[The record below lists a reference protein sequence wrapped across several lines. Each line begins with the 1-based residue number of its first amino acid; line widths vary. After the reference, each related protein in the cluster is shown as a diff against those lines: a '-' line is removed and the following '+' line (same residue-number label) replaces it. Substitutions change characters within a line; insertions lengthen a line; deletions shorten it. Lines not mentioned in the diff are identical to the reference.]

1 MFDFIMF
8 FAVIVSTTLLM
19 SNLAKVKS
27 INSKLMEEILQAYI
41 DRNIVAEQLSLALLE
56 KDKKSLEQS
65 DEFLT
70 FISQSRDWAF
80 EYIEVTQKKVYNFIK
95 NVGPTIEYLE
105 EYAPPL
111 ILEDQRLRIVEGY
124 KDIKSILPEDYGK
137 LDT

>member
-111 ILEDQRLRIVEGY
+111 ILEDQRLLIVEGY

>member
-8 FAVIVSTTLLM
+8 FAVIISTGLLM

-80 EYIEVTQKKVYNFIK
+80 EYIEVTQDKVNNFI
-95 NVGPTIEYLE
+95 NNTGPVIEYLE
-105 EYAPPL
+105 KYSPP
-111 ILEDQRLRIVEGY
+111 ILLEEQRLRLIEGY
-124 KDIKSILPEDYGK
+124 KTIKDILPEDYGK
-137 LDT
+137 NI

>member
-8 FAVIVSTTLLM
+8 FAVIISTGLLM

-80 EYIEVTQKKVYNFIK
+80 EYIEVTQDKVNNFI
-95 NVGPTIEYLE
+95 NNAGPVIEYLE
-105 EYAPPL
+105 KYSPP
-111 ILEDQRLRIVEGY
+111 ILLEEQRLRLIEGY
-124 KDIKSILPEDYGK
+124 KTIKDILPEDYGK
-137 LDT
+137 NI

>member
-8 FAVIVSTTLLM
+8 FAVIISTGLLM
-19 SNLAKVKS
+19 SNLAKVKN

-56 KDKKSLEQS
+56 KDKKTLEQS

-80 EYIEVTQKKVYNFIK
+80 EYIEVTQKKVYDFIK